1 MSQTRPFVLSLAG
14 FDPSGGAGILADIK
28 TMENHQVYGLG
39 ILTANTIQTE
49 DSFVAIRWEK
59 RDYILQ
65 QLEVISKRYQ
75 PQVVKIG
82 IVESG
87 IELLYYVETIKRCV
101 PQAFILWDPVLRSS
115 TQFDFTATIDKQ
127 TLITIL
133 HQIDL
138 ITPNYMEMDQ
148 LIDTEATPL
157 EKAESLREVCTIL
170 LKGGHHPHT
179 KAVDQL
185 FIADEIHTFYPQHV
199 YSQSK
204 HGTGCILSSAIA
216 SYVAHEYPLYQA
228 VRKAKKYVEQII
240 TSNSTLLAYHV

>member
-1 MSQTRPFVLSLAG
+1 MLQTRPFVLSLAG

-28 TMENHQVYGLG
+28 TVENHQVYGVG

-59 RDYILQ
+59 CDYVLQ
-65 QLEVISKRYQ
+65 QLEAVAKRYQ

-87 IELLYYVETIKRCV
+87 SDLLHYIEMIKRCV

-115 TQFDFTATIDKQ
+115 TQFDFTAHIDKQ
-127 TLITIL
+127 TLLAIL

-138 ITPNYMEMDQ
+138 ITPNYMEMNQ
-148 LIDTEATPL
+148 LIDTDATPI
-157 EKAESLREVCTIL
+157 EKAESLRGICGVL
-170 LKGGHHPHT
+170 LKGGHHPKT

-185 FIADEIHTFYPQHV
+185 FTADEIHTFYPQRV
-199 YSQSK
+199 FSQSK
-204 HGTGCILSSAIA
+204 HGTGCIFSSAIA
-216 SYVAHEYPLYQA
+216 SYIALEYPLNQA
-228 VRKAKKYVEQII
+228 IHKAKKYVEQTIA
-240 TSNSTLLAYHV
+240 SNSSLLAYHV